1 MKNIYRI
8 LLAFVG
14 VLTVSCNA
22 DDVQDR
28 PVIEAATAPVLLTPK
43 SDFSIVL
50 QNTNAA
56 NAATTFVWDDAQY
69 NGTHTVVTYSLEMAA
84 AGTNF
89 KTPTVVATTTDKFKS
104 FTVADLNSACL
115 NAGFAPFKAAQID
128 VRVKSSLGTTGS
140 VSQVSNFYTITAT
153 PYPAWPN
160 WGIIG
165 SATPNGWNDPDTNL
179 DYDLSTKKYSYVGPL
194 TVGEIKFRL
203 DDSWGTNFGDDGND
217 LTLDAGGA
225 NIPITVAGNY
235 TIVIDFT
242 AKTYTIKKN

>member
-1 MKNIYRI
+1 MKNIYKI
-8 LLAFVG
+8 LIAFVG
-14 VLTVSCNA
+14 VLAVSCNA
-22 DDVQDR
+22 DDVEDR

-50 QNTNAA
+50 QNANAT

-69 NGTHTVVTYSLEMAA
+69 NGTTTVVTYSVEIAK

-89 KTPTVVATTTDKFKS
+89 ASPSVVATTTDKFKS
-104 FTVADLNSACL
+104 FTVGELNSACL
-115 NAGFAPFKAAQID
+115 NAGFAPFKESKID
-128 VRVKSSLGTTGS
+128 VRVKSSVGS
-140 VSQVSNFYTITAT
+140 AGSLAQVSNFYTITAT

-165 SATPNGWNDPDTNL
+165 SATPGGWDNDTNL
-179 DYDLSTKKYSYVGPL
+179 DYDLSTKKYTYAGPL
-194 TVGEIKFRL
+194 VVGEIKFRL
-203 DDSWGTNFGDDGND
+203 DDSWTTNYGDDGND

-225 NIPITVAGNY
+225 NIPIAVAGNY
-235 TIVIDFT
+235 TIVIDFS